1 MTSLDDKVFNNVEPS
16 TLCAKQRSKVMPTQ
30 DATSTDSI
38 VLDEE
43 QVQQETTTQLL
54 FHNSIAF
61 KICLPFINS
70 KLL

>member
-16 TLCAKQRSKVMPTQ
+16 TLCAKQRNVIPTQ

-61 KICLPFINS
+61 KICLLFINS

>member
-16 TLCAKQRSKVMPTQ
+16 TLCAKQRYVMPTQ

-61 KICLPFINS
+61 KICLPFISS

>member
-1 MTSLDDKVFNNVEPS
+1 
-16 TLCAKQRSKVMPTQ
+16 MPTQ

-43 QVQQETTTQLL
+43 QVQQETITQLL